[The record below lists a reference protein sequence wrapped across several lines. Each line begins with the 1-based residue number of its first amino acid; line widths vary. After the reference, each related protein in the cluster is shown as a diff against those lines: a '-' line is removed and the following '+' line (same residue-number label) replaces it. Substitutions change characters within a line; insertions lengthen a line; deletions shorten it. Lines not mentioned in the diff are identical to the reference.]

1 MSILESFESKL
12 KKLEEEIFKQQG
24 SAKVEED
31 EELKKMASYI
41 EAVYLQEVNEAKDL
55 RFRINSLN
63 ELQQK
68 YSDY

>member
-55 RFRINSLN
+55 RFRTHSLS